1 MTLGIHGLDSLQR
14 RDTAGIP
21 EPRCLLEW
29 KTFWGFQH
37 LPGEENW
44 VRQGV
49 KTREPDMKQ
58 DLHGLSQTHSV
69 PELTSSCPWGL
80 GVPAALAVCACSPPC
95 SYSRLSKDWPAVAVT
110 FPTPFSQSEISQEC
124 LPFKSAPPAS
134 SAGITCELVST
145 APSPATPKLLKKHL
159 HLPKISEKLVHQF
172 ETCCPIGHKTGH
184 ETQGGTAAD
193 LAPEAL
199 QPGITT
205 PAPPPTNIPAD

>member
-14 RDTAGIP
+14 RDTTGIP

-37 LPGEENW
+37 RPGEENW
-44 VRQGV
+44 VRHGV
-49 KTREPDMKQ
+49 KAREPDMKQ
-58 DLHGLSQTHSV
+58 DPHGLPQTHSA
-69 PELTSSCPWGL
+69 PELTSSCPRGW
-80 GVPAALAVCACSPPC
+80 GVPAALAVSTCSPPC
-95 SYSRLSKDWPAVAVT
+95 SYSQLSKDWPAVAVT

-124 LPFKSAPPAS
+124 SPFKSAPPAKS
-134 SAGITCELVST
+134 ELVST

-159 HLPKISEKLVHQF
+159 HLRKISEKLVCPL

-193 LAPEAL
+193 LAPDAL
-199 QPGITT
+199 QPGIIPT
-205 PAPPPTNIPAD
+205 PLHTNIPAD